1 FRSPHRKD
9 HRGHDRHGNLRWSL
23 RADIEPDRVLD
34 AADLLLAQPGLG
46 QTLAAFGMVTA
57 ASQRADV
64 ETVRLDRDFERLVVD
79 VAHVCHD
86 NDGRVRVEAYLR
98 ECILRPFRPERYARE
113 TLGRRKGRSRV
124 DDNDLITRKTC
135 QLAQDLSDVR

>member
-1 FRSPHRKD
+1 AGCILSFGALVLALGFRSPHRKD
-9 HRGHDRHGNLRWSL
+9 HLGHNRRSNFCRGL

-34 AADLLLAQPGLG
+34 AADLLLAQPGLRE
-46 QTLAAFGMVTA
+46 TLAALGMVTA

-64 ETVRLDRDFERLVVD
+64 ETVRLERNFERLVVD

-98 ECILRPFRPERYARE
+98 E
-113 TLGRRKGRSRV
+113 
-124 DDNDLITRKTC
+124 
-135 QLAQDLSDVR
+135 